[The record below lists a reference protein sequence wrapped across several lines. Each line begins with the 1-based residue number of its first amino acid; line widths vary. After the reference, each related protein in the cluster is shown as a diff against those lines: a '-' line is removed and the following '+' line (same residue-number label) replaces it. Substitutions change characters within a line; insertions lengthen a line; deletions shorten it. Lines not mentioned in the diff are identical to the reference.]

1 MTSSNYSSFKKRL
14 DNIISSLDS
23 IKEDIEHAGGFQT
36 DTMSEEFLDNMESAV
51 ISLQDCI
58 DNLESD
64 EAVKSYKDSDENQ
77 DVY

>member
-14 DNIISSLDS
+14 DNIISNLDS

-64 EAVKSYKDSDENQ
+64 EAVKSYKDSDENP

>member
-36 DTMSEEFLDNMESAV
+36 DTMSEEFLENMESAV

-64 EAVKSYKDSDENQ
+64 EAVKSYKDSDENP

>member
-23 IKEDIEHAGGFQT
+23 IKEDIEHSGGFQT

-64 EAVKSYKDSDENQ
+64 EAVKSYKDSDENP